1 MGPVL
6 LDYPYCYKLDGKKLF
21 CNKIEPITGMRCDGE
36 IDYDEGFNH
45 LVCTKCGKI
54 YLASDLRDNKS
65 DNKIV
70 IKGGTEMKIVLKQG
84 DKVIGTSMPTEETIV
99 RPRIIPKT
107 KGLVVKTNAP
117 AHDETSLNIE
127 EHDEAKSEDNNVIEE
142 ETKTVV
148 DNNDSSADNDDETKD
163 EPASENIDNTTSD
176 EEVSVESPKVE
187 TKVNTAEAKVETKPN
202 DEDSHNEEEEEPD
215 IKHTRPRDSSGKF
228 ISTGNKKPKQKKN
241 KTGSTFIPSK

>member
-21 CNKIEPITGMRCDGE
+21 CNKVDPITGMRCDGE

-84 DKVIGTSMPTEETIV
+84 DKVISTSMPTEETIV

-117 AHDETSLNIE
+117 AHIETSLNDKK
-127 EHDEAKSEDNNVIEE
+127 HDAKLEDNKVIKEE
-142 ETKTVV
+142 VKPII
-148 DNNDSSADNDDETKD
+148 DNSNSSTNNNIEIKAES
-163 EPASENIDNTTSD
+163 ASKNIDDTDSD
-176 EEVSVESPKVE
+176 KEASVEPTEVE
-187 TKVNTAEAKVETKPN
+187 AEVNNIDTEADTKSN
-202 DEDSHNEEEEEPD
+202 DEDNLNTDEDEELNT
-215 IKHTRPRDSSGKF
+215 KHTRPRDSSGKF
-228 ISTGNKKPKQKKN
+228 ISTGAKKPKQKKN